1 MRRAANCSP
10 ALASS
15 THGSSSVGAQAAAGS
30 ADQHYQQLTAGKR
43 EPMVPASAAA
53 LRPEPYH
60 STSALQQQHAA
71 AVAAAMDHDA
81 LGVDVDDD
89 DLDLSMLPEQLGEQL
104 PEDFVPTP
112 HQSSGWPSLVS
123 TLGALDMPAAA
134 AAAADA
140 TLIGSACSA
149 AGCNAD
155 SLAAA
160 VQEEEAAAQQQ
171 QQQMAFK
178 SSPFL
183 TPGACSAGP
192 GSLACPGSMRSRDSS
207 SANLCEAALLQRG
220 SCNNSSM
227 SSSSLAKSCSMP
239 IRLSKAR
246 LSGPSDMTCFSGHEA
261 SSLARSGSA
270 SLSGLPGYVS
280 MPMDMSH
287 KMSANMS
294 CGSLSTMH
302 GRGSGAAMAAAY
314 DPAAAA
320 AAAVVAQ
327 QEEDRVDAE
336 LQQLLSHWGPDGAPA
351 AAAAAPALSHQAMSA
366 PAAFGGF
373 SQQLSCSFPQQQLSM
388 PLSMQGQQLDMSLGC
403 GSSAAMSAAA
413 PGFVSCAAPQQAPTQ
428 LAWKPAF
435 APAAPTS
442 SSSGALSVTV
452 PISVPA
458 AGSALGLQC
467 GSPFTSCST
476 MQGTATAP
484 VQIAYPAGR
493 QPRAR
498 KGKGAG
504 SKAAQQQAKK
514 QQQQQLTMQLQV
526 PASALP
532 AAVPPGARVVLHLKP
547 NQQQQLMAVVDRLV
561 QQRLAQTYEAGYRA
575 AAANMGAGSM
585 PPPAPVQPHQ
595 LQQTQQGQLQMPSGP
610 SSGQMGAASS
620 SMLAGGAG
628 DRSLS
633 ISLPPQATASLAFG
647 LQPLPALAAAAATM
661 PGDACNPA
669 GQMMMVPN
677 AGVGGGVSRGLNYTA
692 GQSQA
697 LLLQGM
703 PRQCQLVDDILPSM
717 QDLLTDCCE

>member
-1 MRRAANCSP
+1 M
-10 ALASS
+10 
-15 THGSSSVGAQAAAGS
+15 GAQAAASS
-30 ADQHYQQLTAGKR
+30 ADQHYQQQQQQSAACKL
-43 EPMVPASAAA
+43 EPLALASAAA
-53 LRPEPYH
+53 LQPEPYH
-60 STSALQQQHAA
+60 STSTLQQQQHAA
-71 AVAAAMDHDA
+71 AAAAAMDHDA
-81 LGVDVDDD
+81 LGVDVDDEDD

-112 HQSSGWPSLVS
+112 HQSSGWPSMEA
-123 TLGALDMPAAA
+123 TLGGLDMP

-160 VQEEEAAAQQQ
+160 VQEEEAAQQQ

-183 TPGACSAGP
+183 LPGASGVAP
-192 GSLACPGSMRSRDSS
+192 GSPLAAAAAFQSMRSRDSS
-207 SANLCEAALLQRG
+207 SASLCEAALLHRG

-227 SSSSLAKSCSMP
+227 SNSSLAKSCSMP
-239 IRLSKAR
+239 IRMSNARPDTVR
-246 LSGPSDMTCFSGHEA
+246 LSGPTGMTCFSAQE
-261 SSLARSGSA
+261 SS
-270 SLSGLPGYVS
+270 SLSGLPGFAS
-280 MPMDMSH
+280 MPMNMSNN
-287 KMSANMS
+287 MSANMS

-302 GRGSGAAMAAAY
+302 GGGSAAATAAAY

-336 LQQLLSHWGPDGAPA
+336 LQQLLSQWTPDDSAAPA
-351 AAAAAPALSHQAMSA
+351 PAAAAPALSHQAMSA
-366 PAAFGGF
+366 PAGFGGF

-388 PLSMQGQQLDMSLGC
+388 PLSMPGQQLDMSLGGC
-403 GSSAAMSAAA
+403 GSSTAMSGAAA
-413 PGFVSCAAPQQAPTQ
+413 GFVGFAAPQQQQQAPSQ

-435 APAAPTS
+435 APSAPTNS

-458 AGSALGLQC
+458 AGSALASGLQC

-476 MQGTATAP
+476 MQGSTATAP

-498 KGKGAG
+498 KGKGSS

-514 QQQQQLTMQLQV
+514 QQQQQQLTMQLQV

-585 PPPAPVQPHQ
+585 PPPAPVPPHQ
-595 LQQTQQGQLQMPSGP
+595 VQQGQLQMSVGT
-610 SSGQMGAASS
+610 SSAQMGDPRGGIAGSVGIG
-620 SMLAGGAG
+620 SM
-628 DRSLS
+628 SC
-633 ISLPPQATASLAFG
+633 SLPGRPTASQGFG
-647 LQPLPALAAAAATM
+647 QQLFPAQAGAAEAAIAAPQMVMM
-661 PGDACNPA
+661 PN
-669 GQMMMVPN
+669 
-677 AGVGGGVSRGLNYTA
+677 VGGGGGVPCGVELA
-692 GQSQA
+692 GQSQQ

-703 PRQCQLVDDILPSM
+703 PRQSQLVDDILPSM